1 MFNGQGFN
9 RAEAQPGSSFS
20 FSGGGSSTAGGP
32 GAFGGDVNAT
42 PAPVSSAF
50 SFGRSQE
57 RREPSQADGAPPS
70 TGFAF
75 GRPSNSMQ
83 GGGAGSFGGGQP
95 SQPTQPRRSLVRS
108 QGGRSVDALAGP
120 SDRPIW
126 EQASATAATD
136 GAQQQQPAPRR
147 SLRERL
153 GQTPGPDTAVA
164 LGGKKKLTWVA
175 PGLEEREA
183 RELAAAQA
191 ERGAQGAAGQP
202 LRGAHASRMG
212 RAEGG
217 SASRQDADSVS
228 VKKKKPSWM
237 TPEMEAEQA
246 AALGKQQGF
255 VGASGGGVGGG
266 SGETKS
272 AAETPG
278 SKGAQLNARAMRFAP
293 QPRRDTPPV
302 ERAPRDE
309 AAAPH
314 GAIEDDSGETT
325 FEGAIV
331 GTCDEMCPHEERITR
346 QQQVRMRTP
355 SRNGGGCAT
364 TGTHDEFP
372 VHPSVGDGRLGS
384 AAFKCRGC

>member
-1 MFNGQGFN
+1 
-9 RAEAQPGSSFS
+9 
-20 FSGGGSSTAGGP
+20 
-32 GAFGGDVNAT
+32 
-42 PAPVSSAF
+42 
-50 SFGRSQE
+50 
-57 RREPSQADGAPPS
+57 
-70 TGFAF
+70 
-75 GRPSNSMQ
+75 
-83 GGGAGSFGGGQP
+83 
-95 SQPTQPRRSLVRS
+95 
-108 QGGRSVDALAGP
+108 
-120 SDRPIW
+120 
-126 EQASATAATD
+126 
-136 GAQQQQPAPRR
+136 
-147 SLRERL
+147 
-153 GQTPGPDTAVA
+153 VA

-228 VKKKKPSWM
+228 VKKKKPSWMTPEMEAEQAAALGKQQGFVGGGGGGGGGGAPTPAPMQARKKKPSWM